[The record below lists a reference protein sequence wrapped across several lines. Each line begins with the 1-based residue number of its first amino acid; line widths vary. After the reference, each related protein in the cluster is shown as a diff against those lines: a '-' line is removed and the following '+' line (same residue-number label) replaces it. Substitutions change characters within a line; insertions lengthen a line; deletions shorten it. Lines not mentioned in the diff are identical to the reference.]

1 MRTALAST
9 LLLSLFL
16 VGCGGGSSPTPPTP
30 PTQYSL
36 QLTIAQPSQNANDNT
51 LPYGG
56 SDAIATVTI
65 TGGSVTD
72 VDYPTQIQ
80 VVTTDPNIMI
90 IDTNGCLSQA
100 ARQLSCQFSIHN
112 IYAGPDAA
120 TPLVDSI
127 QVQAKSNN
135 NTIQSNAV
143 PVTLQGYPSNC
154 SEVFC
159 LEDTT
164 PASDDSNDP
173 SFNKDGLHHT
183 ELEYQLNLTMGNPAK
198 AFATAS
204 STINASA
211 VQVASDNHDI
221 GLLDTSCTTDL
232 SSCKLTIQN
241 QYIGSQPETESIT
254 ASASFT
260 GQTTASGSDALSLTL
275 PGLQSCKVVANQAG
289 PDDGVSLKNGNLVA
303 YAGGVS
309 QTQYTSANIKLL
321 YPVALD
327 KDPINGHYFALN
339 VSGTPALFGP
349 SAKFSV
355 PGAPGITPSTQ
366 LDDIDCSGYKNGRV
380 VPFTPGPG
388 WATQQCYNNQQIR
401 YVYYAL
407 PEGVPPSKN
416 GWPVVIMLQGTDGQ
430 GIDLSYTETPNGTL
444 ISGSATANVFN
455 NTWDWSGWEIN
466 PVSPSGALTTNYS
479 YSYYVRMRL
488 IQTWLSRGFAVIVPT
503 TWNASSLSSGSLD
516 FWNFEP
522 TNSQPWPYVRVDGSS
537 PTPTN
542 AWPYPIAAGAM
553 NSALTYLQAGYWPG
567 MDEQFFEA
575 LMSYINTPGL
585 VDPWQTNVHFDTRNL
600 FLMGYSAGGNMVS
613 RLINEFKGM
622 SFIDKTTDTPA
633 AFPAIK
639 GAIILSGGSYSCYEG
654 GTTTAGTNTC
664 PVDPLTEVG
673 AVEENYQSAGAI
685 KSHPPTLVAQSLYD
699 ESAGVYVPGGDE
711 TGLAGSV
718 YYQGYLGLCPFNSAN
733 SASPSS
739 CQPQN
744 GGKDGGTGSMYQP
757 DNLIQMIHTANPN
770 VFHYYFPEMVIPSLD
785 LMLKNTC
792 VAKVTN

>member
-16 VGCGGGSSPTPPTP
+16 VGCGGGSSSNSPVIPPTN
-30 PTQYSL
+30 YGLELSVAL
-36 QLTIAQPSQNANDNT
+36 PSQKANEIT

-56 SDAIATVTI
+56 SDAIGTVTI

-90 IDTNGCLSQA
+90 IDMNGCLSQA
-100 ARQLSCQFSIHN
+100 DRQLSCQFTIHN
-112 IYAGPDAA
+112 IYAGPGAA
-120 TPLVDSI
+120 TSLPDSI

-143 PVTLQGYPSNC
+143 PFTLEGYPSKC

-159 LEDTT
+159 LEDAT
-164 PASDDSNDP
+164 PASHDSNDP
-173 SFNKDGLHHT
+173 SFDKDGLHHT
-183 ELEYQLNLTMGNPAK
+183 GIEYQLNLTMGNPAK
-198 AFATAS
+198 AFAPANP
-204 STINASA
+204 TINASA
-211 VQVASDNHDI
+211 VQVSSDNHDI

-232 SSCKLTIQN
+232 SSCMLTIQN

-260 GQTTASGSDALSLTL
+260 GQPTPSVSDVLSFTL

-289 PDDGVSLKNGNLVA
+289 PNDGVSLINGNLGA
-303 YAGGVS
+303 YADGAS
-309 QTQYTSANIKLL
+309 QTQYTTDNIKLM
-321 YPVALD
+321 YPVALGAA
-327 KDPINGHYFALN
+327 PIVGHYFALT

-355 PGAPGITPSTQ
+355 PGAPGITSNTQ
-366 LDDIDCSGYKNGRV
+366 LEDISCSEYNNYLKRV
-380 VPFTPGPG
+380 IPFTPDDVTPSDTT
-388 WATQQCYNNQQIR
+388 TQQCYPDKQIR

-430 GIDLSYTETPNGTL
+430 GTDLTYTFTPNGETV
-444 ISGSATANVFN
+444 SGSATANVFSN
-455 NTWDWSGWEIN
+455 KWDWSNWEIN
-466 PVSPSGALTTNYS
+466 PPSPSGTSDNNYS

-488 IQTWLSRGFAVIVPT
+488 IQTWLSRGFAVVVPT
-503 TWNASSLSSGSLD
+503 TWNASALIGGSLD

-522 TNSQPWPYVRVDGSS
+522 TNSQPWPYTRVDGGSA
-537 PTPTN
+537 PNNP
-542 AWPYPIAAGAM
+542 WPYPTESGAM
-553 NSALTYLQAGYWPG
+553 NSALTYLEAGYWPG

-585 VDPWQTNVHFDTRNL
+585 IDPTQVDVHFDTHNL

-622 SFIDKTTDTPA
+622 TFIDKTTDTPA

-654 GTTTAGTNTC
+654 ASTAGTDKC
-664 PVDPLTEVG
+664 PFYGPVPAL
-673 AVEENYQSAGAI
+673 EENYQSAGAI
-685 KSHPPTLVAQSLYD
+685 KRHPPTLVAQSLNYD
-699 ESAGVYVPGGDE
+699 NAGPTTPADK
-711 TGLAGSV
+711 TDLAGSV
-718 YYQGYLGLCPFNSAN
+718 YYQAYLSLCPYSP
-733 SASPSS
+733 STPSS

-744 GGKDGGTGSMYQP
+744 GGINGGTGSVYQEG
-757 DNLIQMIHTANPN
+757 NLIQMIHTANAN
-770 VFHYYFPEMVIPSLD
+770 IYHYFFPEMVIPSLD
-785 LMLKNTC
+785 LMLKNSC